1 MEDEKHKN
9 KRQPR
14 QLILEDNGSVDQS
27 VDLLLTNKG
36 IFTLRDV
43 LQKFENQKF
52 HVELEGNTSKKKIWL
67 FSM

>member
-1 MEDEKHKN
+1 MKDEKHKN

-52 HVELEGNTSKKKIWL
+52 QVEL
-67 FSM
+67 